1 MHELAIVFPLM
12 LPLLAA
18 VISLF
23 FWKRLRLQWF
33 IYLGAMLLTLGANVW
48 LLIMTEKQE
57 VLSMRIGAFEAP
69 FAITLVCDL
78 FSALMLV
85 VTNSL
90 AVLLAF
96 FAPHDRSM
104 KRAHLKYGFFIFLLF
119 LMFGINGGLLSGD
132 IFNLYVWFEVML
144 VSSFALIT
152 LGGKR
157 EQLEGAT
164 KYVTIN
170 FMASALLLAGI
181 GVTYGFTGS
190 TNMAELSVMLKEGD
204 STSLAEIAGLFFLV
218 SLGIKSAIFPMFFWL
233 PASYHTPSISVTS
246 IIAGLLT
253 KVGVYALIRVYVII
267 IPFEDGFLQQLLL
280 VLAGFTMLTGVLGAV
295 AQYELRKL
303 LSFHIISQIG
313 YMIMGLAINTPLA
326 LGGAIFFIIHNIIV
340 KSNLFFVS
348 GLIFRQEGTTKLKK
362 LGGHYHSSPV
372 LAAIFFISAFSLAGI
387 PPLSGFW
394 GKYYLALSGME
405 ATYFVVVGIAL
416 FTGLL
421 TLFSMS
427 KIWRFVFLRKR
438 PEEDDSQAQQPAV
451 DNRNPYGM
459 YLSMGIFCLLIL
471 WLSFFP
477 ATVID
482 LSQRAAE
489 QLFEREVYI
498 EAVLKTGSYAQV
510 D

>member
-23 FWKRLRLQWF
+23 FWKKLRLQWF

-164 KYVTIN
+164 KYS
-170 FMASALLLAGI
+170 MDGI
-181 GVTYGFTGS
+181 V
-190 TNMAELSVMLKEGD
+190 
-204 STSLAEIAGLFFLV
+204 IA
-218 SLGIKSAIFPMFFWL
+218 
-233 PASYHTPSISVTS
+233 
-246 IIAGLLT
+246 
-253 KVGVYALIRVYVII
+253 R
-267 IPFEDGFLQQLLL
+267 
-280 VLAGFTMLTGVLGAV
+280 
-295 AQYELRKL
+295 
-303 LSFHIISQIG
+303 
-313 YMIMGLAINTPLA
+313 
-326 LGGAIFFIIHNIIV
+326 
-340 KSNLFFVS
+340 
-348 GLIFRQEGTTKLKK
+348 
-362 LGGHYHSSPV
+362 
-372 LAAIFFISAFSLAGI
+372 
-387 PPLSGFW
+387 
-394 GKYYLALSGME
+394 
-405 ATYFVVVGIAL
+405 
-416 FTGLL
+416 
-421 TLFSMS
+421 
-427 KIWRFVFLRKR
+427 
-438 PEEDDSQAQQPAV
+438 
-451 DNRNPYGM
+451 
-459 YLSMGIFCLLIL
+459 
-471 WLSFFP
+471 
-477 ATVID
+477 
-482 LSQRAAE
+482 
-489 QLFEREVYI
+489 
-498 EAVLKTGSYAQV
+498 
-510 D
+510 